1 MSLIAGARVQDRYK
15 SDKKIVEPINRRFK
29 SRTLL
34 LCKSKFIISSAKM
47 TVLKQ
52 SNAANE
58 ATLAYAEKFRT
69 MVVSWAAI
77 DKPTIN
83 EAVKINMA
91 RDDTEKL
98 WLIPCMAY
106 LFYGVSGPGSSR
118 AMAAEPNGVSGG
130 SFALSPAPSGGS
142 KSFHDQ
148 SRVQSYAQGT
158 K

>member
-15 SDKKIVEPINRRFK
+15 SDKKSVEPINRRFK
-29 SRTLL
+29 SRALL

-52 SNAANE
+52 SKAANE

-69 MVVSWAAI
+69 IVVSWAAI

-83 EAVKINMA
+83 EAVKVNRA
-91 RDDTEKL
+91 RDDTEKFL
-98 WLIPCMAY
+98 LIACMAY
-106 LFYGVSGPGSSR
+106 LYCYVSRLGSSR

-130 SFALSPAPSGGS
+130 SFALSPAPCGGS
-142 KSFHDQ
+142 LCMFDFLRS
-148 SRVQSYAQGT
+148 A
-158 K
+158 